1 MPIVTQAESEQGGPL
16 AFADR
21 PHMKIAMV
29 GTRGLPAAY
38 SGFETAVDN
47 LGSRLAARG
56 HEVAVYCRPHM
67 VEGRR
72 RWYKGMRLVYVP
84 TIRNKYLDT
93 FVHSFLCTMH
103 MGLFLRPDVA
113 FYFIAGNS
121 PFAGLSRLLGVP
133 SIINVDGLDSQR
145 AKWPALA
152 KAYLRWAERNAPR
165 LATRTI
171 TDSRAVQRLYRE
183 HHHAETEYIPYGS
196 ALPDDDSDDHLE
208 LLGLRKRGYVLF
220 VGRLVPENNAH
231 VLVEAF
237 SGLDT
242 EMKLVVV
249 GDAPY
254 ADEYQTALRACDDP
268 RVLFTGYL
276 FDEAYRTLLRNAAV
290 FVAPTEVGGTHPVI
304 VEAMGAGNCV
314 VVNDHEPNLEVIGEA
329 GVAYKGREG
338 AAGLRR
344 ALRSLLD
351 DPATVQRYR
360 DLAAARARDVFS
372 WDAVTGQYEELAE
385 AVLGAVP
392 HPATR

>member
-1 MPIVTQAESEQGGPL
+1 MPIVTQAESEQGERL
-16 AFADR
+16 APAVG
-21 PHMKIAMV
+21 HGMKIAMV

-38 SGFETAVDN
+38 SGFETAVEN
-47 LGSRLAARG
+47 LGSRLSARG
-56 HEVAVYCRPHM
+56 HEVVVYCRPHM
-67 VEGRR
+67 VQGRHR
-72 RWYKGMRLVYVP
+72 RYKGMKLVYVP

-93 FVHSFLCTMH
+93 FVHSFLCTVH

-121 PFAGLSRLLGVP
+121 PFAELSRLLGVP

-145 AKWPALA
+145 AKWPGLA

-183 HHHAETEYIPYGS
+183 HHHAETVYIPYGS
-196 ALPDDDSDDHLE
+196 TLPGSDSGEYLE
-208 LLGLRKRGYVLF
+208 RFGLQKRDYVLF

-242 EMKLVVV
+242 DMKLVVV

-254 ADEYQTALRACDDP
+254 ASDYQTALRACEDP
-268 RVLFTGYL
+268 RILFTGYL
-276 FDEAYRTLLRNAAV
+276 FGEGYRTLMRNAAI

-304 VEAMGAGNCV
+304 AEAMGAGNCV
-314 VVNDHEPNLEVIGEA
+314 VVNDHEPNREVIGDA
-329 GVAYKGREG
+329 GVSYQGREG

-344 ALRSLLD
+344 VLRSLLD
-351 DPATVQRYR
+351 DPTAVQRYR
-360 DLAAARARDVFS
+360 DLAAARARDVYS
-372 WDAVTGQYEELAE
+372 WDAVTKQYEELAE
-385 AVLGAVP
+385 AVLKGIP
-392 HPATR
+392 QPATR